1 MRSKINAMNANKY
14 VFSQVTSFLPQR
26 FFNRLVS
33 KYDDR
38 TKNWKF
44 SHWNQ
49 MLALI
54 LGQLIGCAS
63 LRELVGT
70 INANSKMSYHLGL
83 GKNLIDLKTFSI
95 ANKVRDV
102 KIFEQYAFYMIDIAQ
117 KKLSFKDFCLHGKF
131 YAIDSTT
138 IDLCMSVFEWANFR
152 STKSGIKVHT
162 QIDLAT
168 KIPTF
173 YRITNANV
181 HDTKGMDFIEI
192 EPLTCYVFDRGYFNL
207 NRLYKINLT
216 NAFFIIREKG
226 LPDYEIISGED
237 LLENDDNILRDQTIR
252 FTGNRNR
259 DNYPSEL
266 RRIVYYALELKRTF
280 IYYTNN
286 FYLKANEIALLY
298 KNRWQ
303 VELFF
308 KWIKQY
314 LKVKAFWGTSENA
327 VRIQIHIAIITYCLI
342 NIIKNDLKLKGSIID
357 TMRIIGNS
365 SFVSTS
371 IMELFTPCKRQ
382 EIIKNIQL
390 EFNF

>member
-1 MRSKINAMNANKY
+1 MNANKY

-152 STKSGIKVHT
+152 STKSGIKIHT
-162 QIDLAT
+162 QIDLTT

-192 EPLTCYVFDRGYFNL
+192 EPLACYVFDRGYFDL
-207 NRLYKINLT
+207 DRLYKINLT

-252 FTGNRNR
+252 FIGNRNR

-280 IYYTNN
+280 VYYTNN

-314 LKVKAFWGTSENA
+314 LKVKTFWGTSENA

-342 NIIKNDLKLKGSIID
+342 NIIKNDLKL
-357 TMRIIGNS
+357 
-365 SFVSTS
+365 
-371 IMELFTPCKRQ
+371 
-382 EIIKNIQL
+382 
-390 EFNF
+390 